1 MVQIILL
8 VMDGLK
14 LLRLFHLLLVHDLSE
29 LWILRHLSSLTMDI
43 PKLLQDFEA
52 LVSSLLLC
60 VKSAKVR
67 APFLDQMILDSLHC
81 NSMAS
86 ITPPPELLTYSDL
99 EDFLSAQRVQPLL
112 LLRVRLLDFVCTP
125 KSAIS
130 SELYLLEYFSVTH
143 VSCVS
148 GITSNSD
155 RRSMVTDGSQK
166 LQGPNMCAIYQRVRP
181 PQSGKCSL
189 DSSLTRIIDLPAR
202 RYQ

>member
-1 MVQIILL
+1 MASNYFDYFTFSWSMIFL
-8 VMDGLK
+8 
-14 LLRLFHLLLVHDLSE
+14 E
-29 LWILRHLSSLTMDI
+29 LWILRHLSSLMMDS
-43 PKLLQDFEA
+43 PKLLQDFKA
-52 LVSSLLLC
+52 LVSSLLLR

-67 APFLDQMILDSLHC
+67 APFLDQTIVDSLHC
-81 NSMAS
+81 NSMAFV
-86 ITPPPELLTYSDL
+86 TPPPKLLTYSDL
-99 EDFLSAQRVQPLL
+99 EDFLSAQRVRPFL
-112 LLRVRLLDFVCTP
+112 LLRARLLDFISTP

-155 RRSMVTDGSQK
+155 QRLMVIDGSQK

-181 PQSGKCSL
+181 PQYGKCSL
-189 DSSLTRIIDLPAR
+189 NSSLTRIVDLPAR